1 VSNDPVILS
10 DKDGIIVNPRDDLV
24 QVRLVL
30 LGDDTM
36 TNEEVDEE

>member
-1 VSNDPVILS
+1 MSNDTVILR
-10 DKDGIIVNPRDDLV
+10 DKDRIIMNPRDDLV

>member
-10 DKDGIIVNPRDDLV
+10 DKDGIIMDPRDDFV
-24 QVRLVL
+24 KVRLVL
-30 LGDDTM
+30 PGDDTM